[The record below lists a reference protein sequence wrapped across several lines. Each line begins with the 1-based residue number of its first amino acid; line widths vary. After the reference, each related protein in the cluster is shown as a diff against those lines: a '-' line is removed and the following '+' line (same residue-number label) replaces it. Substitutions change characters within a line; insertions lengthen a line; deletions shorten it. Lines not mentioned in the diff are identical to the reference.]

1 MAAVHG
7 EALSLPDVVVTPR
20 IPHPCDE
27 SVRFAALP
35 APHT

>member
-20 IPHPCDE
+20 IPHPCE